1 METADYSGPWLPKP
15 AIYSPQALLGFSTLV
30 NPLMGGLLA
39 YFSLRRAGQVS
50 AAWSALCASSNFWVF
65 TLLVSSNLKWGGLF
79 GIGLGYVWGRWL
91 NRYISRKLPN
101 ATHYPPAGIMMPVLI
116 SLFLG
121 IVLLIFKGAQRHF

>member
-1 METADYSGPWLPKP
+1 METADFSEPWLPKP
-15 AIYSPQALLGFSTLV
+15 AIYSPQALLGFSALV

-39 YFSLRRAGQVS
+39 YQSLRWAGRSSV
-50 AAWSALCASSNFWVF
+50 AGAALCASFNFWVF

-91 NRYISRKLPN
+91 NRYISRKLPD
-101 ATHYPPAGIMMPVLI
+101 ATNYPPAGTTLPFLI

-121 IVLLIFKGAQRHF
+121 TVLVIFKLALRHY